1 MNTPVVKE
9 KGSMFK
15 KVLGNQ
21 ISVVFFI
28 LIALIIFFSVG
39 AKGFFSAYNLKS
51 LLQQT
56 AVIGIITV
64 AQTFVIITS
73 GIDLSQGAIIG
84 LTTLIAS
91 GMMVDLGLPIGV
103 AVLAALLAAVLVG
116 VVNGFFVAHVG
127 LPAFITTLGTQYIIR
142 SIALLAKGGND
153 IYNLPPEISNFG
165 RGTIG
170 GVFPNLAII
179 MIVIVVIMHLILK
192 KFSFGRYVYACGSN
206 VTAARFSGVKTKKA
220 IFLVYVLA
228 GFLCGIAGIVM
239 MCRINAGIAV
249 CGDGYEMNSICAVVI
264 GGGSLFGGEGSISGA
279 LIGAFIMSVLSTGLQ
294 IMGFSTYWQQLITGI
309 VLILAVMVDT
319 IRRRRSQ
326 GME

>member
-1 MNTPVVKE
+1 M
-9 KGSMFK
+9 
-15 KVLGNQ
+15 
-21 ISVVFFI
+21 
-28 LIALIIFFSVG
+28 
-39 AKGFFSAYNLKS
+39 
-51 LLQQT
+51 
-56 AVIGIITV
+56 

-116 VVNGFFVAHVG
+116 VVNGFFVAHIG

-192 KFSFGRYVYACGSN
+192 N
-206 VTAARFSGVKTKKA
+206 
-220 IFLVYVLA
+220 
-228 GFLCGIAGIVM
+228 
-239 MCRINAGIAV
+239 
-249 CGDGYEMNSICAVVI
+249 
-264 GGGSLFGGEGSISGA
+264 
-279 LIGAFIMSVLSTGLQ
+279 SVLGGMSTPVEAMLRQPDFPG
-294 IMGFSTYWQQLITGI
+294 
-309 VLILAVMVDT
+309 
-319 IRRRRSQ
+319 
-326 GME
+326 